1 MKRPRSKSTYANVTV
16 AVLAFV
22 VLAGGTAFAATP
34 LEQESAGANQL
45 KKGAVTPAIL
55 GKGSKV
61 TLSGL
66 QGPGG
71 PFGATGATDPQQPK
85 GVTGDTGDT
94 GNAKVRSFVFGPVEL
109 QRSNRVGILFRKLNR
124 REVREGSWTV
134 KLESPDPE
142 GEPESGS
149 DDFYPIPGPG
159 IEGRSTYRVYLHT
172 LTSGS
177 TDLEIIKV
185 SGEGE
190 KYTHVILTVVS
201 AD

>member
-34 LEQESAGANQL
+34 FEQESAG
-45 KKGAVTPAIL
+45 
-55 GKGSKV
+55 
-61 TLSGL
+61 SGL

-71 PFGATGATDPQQPK
+71 HFGATGATDPQQPK
-85 GVTGDTGDT
+85 VVTGDTGDT
-94 GNAKVRSFVFGPVEL
+94 ENAKVRSFVFGPVEL